1 MVIVEATED
10 AWPDLEDD
18 KSFFEFVF
26 IIVFWGFISHVSPPL
41 LPSPLS
47 LSLSLFRSADYEK
60 MFGTKCHGCDF
71 KIDAGDRFLEA
82 LGYSWH
88 DTCFV
93 CAVSHFD
100 WYGSLWGSLCPISSG
115 CPSTMAPEKSASIF
129 GPRAFPSVSLFYPF
143 SPPPAVYHSLHLPF
157 SPWSE
162 CSSVNN
168 MCLLRPVENCVNSHW
183 QC

>member
-1 MVIVEATED
+1 
-10 AWPDLEDD
+10 
-18 KSFFEFVF
+18 
-26 IIVFWGFISHVSPPL
+26 
-41 LPSPLS
+41 
-47 LSLSLFRSADYEK
+47 

-115 CPSTMAPEKSASIF
+115 CPSTMPPGKKN
-129 GPRAFPSVSLFYPF
+129 PPPSLDLELSSSSLSFTL
-143 SPPPAVYHSLHLPF
+143 SPAVYLF
-157 SPWSE
+157 SPSLCHSVKKTERE
-162 CSSVNN
+162 CSWVNT
-168 MCLLRPVENCVNSHW
+168 LRPLWSVGNSVNSHW
-183 QC
+183 QCWAVISSLPWFLNLSLSVCLSPFIFKALPNQPGGEDVLLEEG